1 MASVSVLQGMWEVN
15 VRRSVVL
22 TPMVCH
28 VVTRARVILDT
39 CVITLLE
46 IVSGVKLVTMERV
59 VVSPVTVV
67 WMAQLFALI

>member
-1 MASVSVLQGMWEVN
+1 MVLAH
-15 VRRSVVL
+15 
-22 TPMVCH
+22 MVCH
-28 VVTRARVILDT
+28 VVTRARVTLDT
-39 CVITLLE
+39 CVIILLE